1 MVPPQDVPLPR
12 GGTNWP
18 DARSGRTMQ
27 KFFSHI
33 AAKTAIWMGQPSA
46 FVGAT
51 LACIIWAVSG
61 PLFNYSDTWQLVI
74 NTATTVLTFLA
85 VFLIQNSQNRDGAA
99 IQAKLDELL
108 RAVSDA
114 RPHFIGIE
122 HLTEQQ
128 IELVRR
134 ALEKQATAQT
144 TKIKQAKSKAKAKA
158 ATKRDKNHSAGDTVE
173 RLLERF

>member
-1 MVPPQDVPLPR
+1 
-12 GGTNWP
+12 
-18 DARSGRTMQ
+18 MQ
-27 KFFSHI
+27 KFFSDI
-33 AAKTAIWMGQPSA
+33 ASKTAIWMGQPGA

-51 LACIIWAVSG
+51 VACIVWAVSG
-61 PLFNYSDTWQLVI
+61 PMFNYSDTWQLVI

-114 RPHFIGIE
+114 RPQFIGIE
-122 HLTEQQ
+122 HLTENQ

-134 ALEKQATAQT
+134 ALEKQAAAQREEM
-144 TKIKQAKSKAKAKA
+144 KKGAAKGKTEA
-158 ATKRDKNHSAGDTVE
+158 SAEDTVD
-173 RLLERF
+173 RLLDRF